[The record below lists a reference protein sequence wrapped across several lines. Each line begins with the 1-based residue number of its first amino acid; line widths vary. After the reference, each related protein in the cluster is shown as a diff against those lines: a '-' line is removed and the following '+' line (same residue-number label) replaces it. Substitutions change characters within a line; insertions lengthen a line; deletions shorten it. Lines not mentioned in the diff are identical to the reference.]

1 MSIVSSLCCAVQ
13 LFSFQMISYQTVV
26 YNGPSGIPS
35 NSFSTVFSPTV
46 FQLFSDQQFFNCF
59 LSRPNS

>member
-1 MSIVSSLCCAVQ
+1 MFIVSSLFCAVQ
-13 LFSFQMISYQTVV
+13 LFFQMISYQTVV
-26 YNGPSGIPS
+26 YNGPSGIQS
-35 NSFSTVFSPTV
+35 NSFSTVFSLTV